1 LNAHRF
7 LNQGNEVVVV
17 AEVVVLEKAK
27 ESNKNQITFRFKKN
41 VRTFSA

>member
-7 LNQGNEVVVV
+7 LNQGNEVVV
-17 AEVVVLEKAK
+17 AEVVVVVEKAK
-27 ESNKNQITFRFKKN
+27 EANKNQITFRIKKN